1 MRLSRCNLHG
11 VNNESGIS
19 ATIPQITIK
28 QLILSI
34 PITQQYNN
42 MTDIWLQ
49 AGSMK
54 LGPVHISAVFGLP
67 YQRLRVIQDMFLKL
81 HDRRTRRLNFLWPA
95 PDSTTLKF
103 HLAAV
108 GKCGCAGGCSFFG
121 NKSIGI
127 SLFKPHEQHFL
138 HTLTARISHM
148 MDGPVEVLGRHE
160 DSISMPSSIRTL
172 TQASSGDHRSVIT
185 LTGQEKEETSLT
197 GLSNSISNTSTN
209 IGPAL
214 QKYLQKARLS
224 SWLHGSTLSAPQ
236 TTEGSLSS
244 NEILRSKQT
253 ETIGSHQSTTESDL
267 MTPKAD
273 KPMDSS
279 MTEDSDKFI
288 SCAEIGTGRA
298 VQKTG
303 EIVIQ
308 QLSEDVSDD
317 DSITSDDSF
326 ATATSKKLSV
336 KHDNSESFSIH
347 DCVNLHR
354 QLNQPITTSPILISS
369 YMKHL
374 TQLICSHWTALAPVP
389 HLISRTRRS
398 FDDHFLSGSPS
409 LHSSVSNLSN
419 FGLPTRKSKL
429 IPQFSVIRPGFSP
442 GMMIPKSQPKSPANM
457 KSSNNN
463 IKRDHFSEDKSA
475 TKTTHNQQTKGLH
488 IYLWNI
494 VLYYVDDVLII
505 NVVIIMV

>member
-34 PITQQYNN
+34 PVTEQYNSV
-42 MTDIWLQ
+42 TDIWLE

-54 LGPVHISAVFGLP
+54 LGPVNISAAFGLS

-95 PDSTTLKF
+95 PDPSAVKF
-103 HLAAV
+103 HLAPV

-127 SLFKPHEQHFL
+127 SIFKPHEQNFL

-148 MDGPVEVLGRHE
+148 MEGPAEALSSRQE
-160 DSISMPSSIRTL
+160 QSISMRSSIQTL
-172 TQASSGDHRSVIT
+172 TQASSGDRRSVIT
-185 LTGQEKEETSLT
+185 LTGQGKEEISLT
-197 GLSNSISNTSTN
+197 GVSSTSTI

-224 SWLHGSTLSAPQ
+224 SWLHGSVLSAPLM
-236 TTEGSLSS
+236 TESSLSS
-244 NEILRSKQT
+244 NEGLISKRT
-253 ETIGSHQSTTESDL
+253 ETVSSHQSTTESDL
-267 MTPKAD
+267 RTPKSD

-279 MTEDSDKFI
+279 MTTDSDKFI
-288 SCAEIGTGRA
+288 SCAEIETGRMA
-298 VQKTG
+298 IQKPD
-303 EIVIQ
+303 EIVMQ
-308 QLSEDVSDD
+308 RLSEDEGDD
-317 DSITSDDSF
+317 DSVTSAEESF
-326 ATATSKKLSV
+326 ATANSMKLSV
-336 KHDNSESFSIH
+336 KHDTSESFSVH
-347 DCVNLHR
+347 ECVNLHR
-354 QLNQPITTSPILISS
+354 QLNQPITTSTILMSS

-398 FDDHFLSGSPS
+398 FDSHFLSGSPS
-409 LHSSVSNLSN
+409 LHSGVSNVCD
-419 FGLPTRKSKL
+419 FGLPTCRSKL

-442 GMMIPKSQPKSPANM
+442 GMMIPKIRPKSPTNM
-457 KSSNNN
+457 NSSNIN

-475 TKTTHNQQTKGLH
+475 TKTAHNQHTKGFH

-494 VLYYVDDVLII
+494 VLYYIGDVFII
-505 NVVIIMV
+505 YLVVMNV